1 MFRLMAS
8 SYGSRGEAG
17 ILLSIVTRSI
27 AKRGGKSQ
35 AERVRKADRNM
46 VTRELLLALGLKTT
60 GVNYLSAPPMIVT
73 KI

>member
-1 MFRLMAS
+1 M
-8 SYGSRGEAG
+8 
-17 ILLSIVTRSI
+17 LSIVTRSI

-46 VTRELLLALGLKTT
+46 MTRELLALGLKTT

>member
-1 MFRLMAS
+1 MTS

-46 VTRELLLALGLKTT
+46 MTRELLLALGLKTT

>member
-1 MFRLMAS
+1 MFSLMTS

-46 VTRELLLALGLKTT
+46 MTRELLALGLKTT